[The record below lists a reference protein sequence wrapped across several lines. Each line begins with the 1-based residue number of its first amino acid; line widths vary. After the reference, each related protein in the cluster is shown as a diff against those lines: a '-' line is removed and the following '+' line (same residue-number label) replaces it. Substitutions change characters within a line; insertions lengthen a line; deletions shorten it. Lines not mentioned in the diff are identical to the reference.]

1 MLPVWKFFADTQS
14 VALVSLSRDGDLFTR
29 LVARWRFD
37 TVRGSSS
44 KGGRESLAGLIDT
57 LRSGRKVF
65 ITPDGPRGP
74 RHSMKPGAITVARRA
89 GVPLV
94 LCRISAG
101 SAIYGSNWDRFL
113 IPLPFTRIELELIT
127 IDIPQGADR
136 AVMDRLNTYA
146 ENLLKNLTPLL

>member
-1 MLPVWKFFADTQS
+1 
-14 VALVSLSRDGDLFTR
+14 
-29 LVARWRFD
+29 
-37 TVRGSSS
+37 
-44 KGGRESLAGLIDT
+44 LAGLIDT

-94 LCRISAG
+94 LCRINAG